1 VYARF
6 DVPYQPAMAI
16 VDSAGEVNLSLGAV
30 EGSALDAE
38 LEAALAAG

>member
-16 VDSAGEVNLSLGAV
+16 VDAAGEVSLSLGAV
-30 EGSALDAE
+30 DGSALDVA

>member
-16 VDSAGEVNLSLGAV
+16 VDAAGEVDVSLGAV
-30 EGSALDAE
+30 EESALDAA
-38 LEAALAAG
+38 LEATLVAG